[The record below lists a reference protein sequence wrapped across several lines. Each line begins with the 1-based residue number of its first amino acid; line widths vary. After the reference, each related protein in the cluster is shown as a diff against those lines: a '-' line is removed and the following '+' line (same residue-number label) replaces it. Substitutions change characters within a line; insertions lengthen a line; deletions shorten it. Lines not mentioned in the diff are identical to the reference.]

1 MQISVPAA
9 YRTDGV
15 IAPFRGSARA
25 ALRLNAPTRPT
36 AGAEKV
42 LVRVAH
48 QVPLIAS
55 GVAAVLSR
63 FREFEVSPP
72 NASGTADV
80 FITDVDA
87 GLRALGRGEFH
98 RVLIIGQDDGEAVI
112 RKALESGARGF
123 LLQGCS
129 VEELTNAVRAVS
141 RGGTAFAAAVASRIA
156 ESFASEALTR
166 REDQVLHFM
175 AHGLSNK
182 EIAQRLVISLGT
194 VKSHVKSI
202 LVKLGASRR
211 TEAAAIAQ
219 RRGIVRINGSVR
231 V

>member
-1 MQISVPAA
+1 M
-9 YRTDGV
+9 
-15 IAPFRGSARA
+15 IAPLRGSAPA
-25 ALRLNAPTRPT
+25 ALRLSAPTRPT

-42 LVRVAH
+42 RVRVAH
-48 QVPLIAS
+48 EVPLIAS
-55 GVAAVLSR
+55 GVSAVLARSG
-63 FREFEVSPP
+63 EFEVSP
-72 NASGTADV
+72 ASAPGAADV

-87 GLRALGRGEFH
+87 GLRALGKGELH
-98 RVLIIGQDDGEAVI
+98 RRILIIGQDDGEVVI
-112 RKALESGARGF
+112 RMALERGARGF

-141 RGGTAFAAAVASRIA
+141 RGGMAFAAAVASRIA

-166 REDQVLHFM
+166 REREVLHFM

-194 VKSHVKSI
+194 VKSHVKAI
-202 LVKLGASRR
+202 LTKLGASRR

-219 RRGIVRINGSVR
+219 RRGIVRLNGSL
-231 V
+231 